1 MLSLFALNLRYD
13 LDKSTDYYVFY
24 PGGEEDDVLNHVK
37 LRYQNMKVFLNFIY
51 KWSTLALHENK
62 NKRKIEG

>member
-51 KWSTLALHENK
+51 K
-62 NKRKIEG
+62 